1 MNTVS
6 PSIGATPEERHRR
19 RIALVG
25 HLAWPLLALLFP
37 VFFFWLFLRLI
48 SCAGDVPLRVCEWG
62 FVAPLILGAAIIFC
76 LGVAVWSLFQYD
88 RLFALTDALQKYDWA
103 RPRKVAA
110 HARGISSQ
118 RWKRSS
124 GAMRKKIKPKTPP

>member
-88 RLFALTDALQKYDWA
+88 RLFALTDA
-103 RPRKVAA
+103 
-110 HARGISSQ
+110 
-118 RWKRSS
+118 S
-124 GAMRKKIKPKTPP
+124 GYFLRCIIYRACGTNSMTIFAMPCA